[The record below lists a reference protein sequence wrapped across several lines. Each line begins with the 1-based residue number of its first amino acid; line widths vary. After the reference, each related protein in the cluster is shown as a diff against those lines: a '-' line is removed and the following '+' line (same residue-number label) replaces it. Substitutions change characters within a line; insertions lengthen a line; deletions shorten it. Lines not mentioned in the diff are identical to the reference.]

1 MHEERTIYRSFILSS
16 GLVFLF
22 CLIIIF
28 SVVTATN
35 RKLIYEQA
43 KTEARALFHSIV
55 ITRKW
60 NAVHGGVYVEK
71 KAGMI
76 SNPYLDDPDIMT
88 TDGRVF
94 TKKNPALMT
103 REISEYAEQ
112 EGLFR
117 FNITSLKPL
126 NPDNRPDPFEER
138 ALTLFEQGEK
148 EAFQSEV
155 QKGKT
160 VFRYMAPLFV
170 DKECLTCHAIQGYRM
185 GQVRGGISVT
195 FDVKDIKKIQDTY
208 TYIFIAFGF
217 FSISVLLCIG
227 FYFTRRLIRQVAE
240 ARQQIETMAI
250 MDELT
255 GIFNRRHLLVRF
267 NQEFERA
274 QRLKK
279 DLGCLM
285 IDIDHFKDINDSYGH
300 LVGDRILKEAACLI
314 MSSIRTYDIA
324 GRYGGEEFFVVLP
337 DTTVEHTL
345 SLAERIRR
353 NIAET
358 LHTRAG
364 ITIKDPVTVSIGMAS
379 ASPEDSSANDLL
391 LRADNS
397 LYKAKGE
404 GRNRV
409 SRISYER

>member
-1 MHEERTIYRSFILSS
+1 
-16 GLVFLF
+16 
-22 CLIIIF
+22 
-28 SVVTATN
+28 
-35 RKLIYEQA
+35 
-43 KTEARALFHSIV
+43 
-55 ITRKW
+55 
-60 NAVHGGVYVEK
+60 
-71 KAGMI
+71 
-76 SNPYLDDPDIMT
+76 
-88 TDGRVF
+88 
-94 TKKNPALMT
+94 
-103 REISEYAEQ
+103 
-112 EGLFR
+112 
-117 FNITSLKPL
+117 
-126 NPDNRPDPFEER
+126 
-138 ALTLFEQGEK
+138 
-148 EAFQSEV
+148 
-155 QKGKT
+155 
-160 VFRYMAPLFV
+160 
-170 DKECLTCHAIQGYRM
+170 M

-217 FSISVLLCIG
+217 FSISILLCIG
-227 FYFTRRLIRQVAE
+227 FYFTRRLIRQVAK

-250 MDELT
+250 TDELT

-300 LVGDRILKEAACLI
+300 LVGDRILKETACLI
-314 MSSIRTYDIA
+314 MSSIRTYDIT
-324 GRYGGEEFFVVLP
+324 GRYGGEEFLVVLP
-337 DTTVEHTL
+337 DTNVEHAL
-345 SLAERIRR
+345 NLAERIRR
-353 NIAET
+353 TIAET

-379 ASPEDSSANDLL
+379 ASAEDSSANDLL

>member
-1 MHEERTIYRSFILSS
+1 MHGERTIYRSFILSA

-71 KAGMI
+71 KTGMT
-76 SNPYLDDPDIMT
+76 SNPYLDDPDIT
-88 TDGRVF
+88 STDGRVF

-103 REISEYAEQ
+103 REISAYAEQ

-126 NPDNRPDPFEER
+126 NPDNKPDAFEER

-148 EAFQSEV
+148 EAFQSEHL
-155 QKGKT
+155 KGKT

-170 DKECLTCHAIQGYRM
+170 DQECLKCHAIQGYRA

-217 FSISVLLCIG
+217 FSISLLLGIG

-337 DTTVEHTL
+337 DTNVEHTL

>member
-1 MHEERTIYRSFILSS
+1 MHEERTIYRSFILSA

-22 CLIIIF
+22 SLIIIF
-28 SVVTATN
+28 AVVTVTN
-35 RKLIYEQA
+35 RRLIYEQA

-71 KAGMI
+71 KTGMT
-76 SNPYLDDPDIMT
+76 SNPYLDDPDIT
-88 TDGRVF
+88 STDGRVF

-103 REISEYAEQ
+103 REISAYAEQ

-117 FNITSLKPL
+117 FNITSLRPL
-126 NPDNRPDPFEER
+126 NPDNRPDAFEER
-138 ALTLFEQGEK
+138 ALMLFEQGEK
-148 EAFQSEV
+148 EAFQSEHL
-155 QKGKT
+155 KGKT

-170 DKECLTCHAIQGYRM
+170 DQECLKCHAIQGYRA

-208 TYIFIAFGF
+208 TYIFIVFGF
-217 FSISVLLCIG
+217 ISISVLLSIG
-227 FYFTRRLIRQVAE
+227 FYFTRRLILQVAE

-250 MDELT
+250 TDELT

-337 DTTVEHTL
+337 DTNIENIL
-345 SLAERIRR
+345 NLAERIRR

-358 LHTRAG
+358 LHTRAN
-364 ITIKDPVTVSIGMAS
+364 ITIKAPVTVSIGVSS
-379 ASPEDSSANDLL
+379 ADAEDSSANDLL

-397 LYKAKGE
+397 LYKAKKE
-404 GRNRV
+404 GRNKV
-409 SRISYER
+409 SRVFYER

>member
-1 MHEERTIYRSFILSS
+1 MHGERTIYRSFILSA

-22 CLIIIF
+22 SLIIIF
-28 SVVTATN
+28 AVVTATN
-35 RKLIYEQA
+35 RKIIYEQA

-71 KAGMI
+71 KNGMT
-76 SNPYLDDPDIMT
+76 SNPYLDDPDIT
-88 TDGRVF
+88 STDGRVF

-103 REISEYAEQ
+103 REISAYAEQ

-117 FNITSLKPL
+117 FNITSLQPL
-126 NPDNRPDPFEER
+126 NPDNRPDAFEER

-148 EAFQSEV
+148 EAFQSEHL
-155 QKGKT
+155 KGKT

-170 DKECLTCHAIQGYRM
+170 DQECLKCHAIQGYRA

-208 TYIFIAFGF
+208 TYIFIVFGF
-217 FSISVLLCIG
+217 ISISVLLGIG

-267 NQEFERA
+267 HQEFERA

-337 DTTVEHTL
+337 DTNVENTL
-345 SLAERIRR
+345 IFAERIRR

-358 LHTRAG
+358 LHTRAD
-364 ITIKDPVTVSIGMAS
+364 ITIRTPITVSIGMAS
-379 ASPEDSSANDLL
+379 ATAEDSSANDLL

-409 SRISYER
+409 SRVFYER

>member
-1 MHEERTIYRSFILSS
+1 MHGERTIYRSFILSA

-76 SNPYLDDPDIMT
+76 SNPYLDDPDIT
-88 TDGRVF
+88 STDGRVF

-103 REISEYAEQ
+103 REISAYAEQ

-126 NPDNRPDPFEER
+126 NPDNRPDAFEER

-148 EAFQSEV
+148 EAFQSEHL
-155 QKGKT
+155 KGKT

-170 DKECLTCHAIQGYRM
+170 DQECLKCHAIQGYRA

-217 FSISVLLCIG
+217 FSISLLLGIG

-337 DTTVEHTL
+337 DTNVEHTL

>member
-1 MHEERTIYRSFILSS
+1 MHEERTIYRSFILSA

-76 SNPYLDDPDIMT
+76 SNPYLDDPDIT
-88 TDGRVF
+88 STDGRVF

-103 REISEYAEQ
+103 REISAYAEQ

-117 FNITSLKPL
+117 FNITSLRPL
-126 NPDNRPDPFEER
+126 NPDNRPDAFEER

-148 EAFQSEV
+148 EAFQSEL

-170 DKECLTCHAIQGYRM
+170 DKECLKCHAIQGYRV

-217 FSISVLLCIG
+217 FSISLLLGIG

-337 DTTVEHTL
+337 DTNVEHTL

-358 LHTRAG
+358 LHARAG

-409 SRISYER
+409 SRVSYER

>member
-1 MHEERTIYRSFILSS
+1 MHEERSIYRSFILSA

-76 SNPYLDDPDIMT
+76 SNPYLDDPDIT
-88 TDGRVF
+88 STDGRVF

-103 REISEYAEQ
+103 REISAYAEQ

-126 NPDNRPDPFEER
+126 NPDNRPDAFEER

-148 EAFQSEV
+148 EAFQSEM
-155 QKGKT
+155 QKGKM

-337 DTTVEHTL
+337 DTNVEHTL